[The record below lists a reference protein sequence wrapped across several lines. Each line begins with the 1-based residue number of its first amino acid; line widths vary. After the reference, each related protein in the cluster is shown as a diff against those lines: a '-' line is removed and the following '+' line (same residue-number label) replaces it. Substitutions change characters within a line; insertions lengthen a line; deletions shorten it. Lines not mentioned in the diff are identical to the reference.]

1 MPFTFNGPD
10 VYESMFYLFR
20 DLIVAAEDEDGIYN
34 LLTMEVM
41 TQKVSID
48 ILE

>member
-10 VYESMFYLFR
+10 VYYLFR
-20 DLIVAAEDEDGIYN
+20 DPLVAAEDEDGIYN

-41 TQKVSID
+41 TQQVSKD